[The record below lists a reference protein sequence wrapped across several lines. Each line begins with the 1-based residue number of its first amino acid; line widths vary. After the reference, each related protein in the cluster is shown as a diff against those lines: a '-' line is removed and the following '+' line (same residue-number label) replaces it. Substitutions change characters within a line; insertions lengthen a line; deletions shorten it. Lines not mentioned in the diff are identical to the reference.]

1 MNPRTRTSAA
11 NRKSDQQQPVTA
23 ASVRKLNA
31 SQSPVETHPDR
42 PNTLQPLSPSEQT
55 EMNRCE
61 ETIAKGWHTFVEVGK
76 ALAIIRDHRLY
87 RTEHST
93 FETYCRLKWQFGRAY
108 AYRLITAAEV
118 VACVSTIGD
127 IPLPEN
133 EAQVRPLIGLTQEQ
147 TKKVWI
153 EAVSE

>member
-1 MNPRTRTSAA
+1 MNPQTPNSPA
-11 NRKSDQQQPVTA
+11 NRKSDQQQKVA

-31 SQSPVETHPDR
+31 PPPPAETNPDR
-42 PNTLQPLSPSEQT
+42 PNTLQSLSPSERT

-93 FETYCRLKWQFGRAY
+93 FEDYCRLRWQFGRAY

-118 VACVSTIGD
+118 VAYVS
-127 IPLPEN
+127 
-133 EAQVRPLIGLTQEQ
+133 
-147 TKKVWI
+147 
-153 EAVSE
+153 